1 MMFGK
6 PVVGCR
12 SGGMIEVI
20 EEGVTGLLA
29 EPGDTVSLET
39 AIDALL
45 SDSSQREAFGRAGR
59 ERYLQ
64 HYTRE
69 KLTERTLGFYRRVL
83 DRAADAEIVAAVRDS
98 RELVESGIT

>member
-12 SGGMIEVI
+12 AGGMKEVI

-29 EPGDTVSLET
+29 EPGDAQTLS
-39 AIDALL
+39 AALNVL
-45 SDSSQREAFGRAGR
+45 LADPDKREAFGKAGR
-59 ERYLQ
+59 ERYLR

-69 KLTERTLGFYRRVL
+69 ILTDRTLEFYRHVLRSAKQGEPRVTP
-83 DRAADAEIVAAVRDS
+83 DS
-98 RELVESGIT
+98 IELTLAQRS